1 MKYSFD
7 SRVRYSEIG
16 EDRHLTLNGMIN
28 YFQDCST
35 FQSEAA
41 GVGMDFLGA
50 KSQAWVL
57 SAWQIVVER
66 YPVLCENIKVS
77 TWAYNFRHFL
87 GSWNFTMEDTEGNLI
102 ACANTYWTLLNMQ
115 TGRPVS
121 IDEKQLQAYGL
132 EEKLDM
138 DYAPRKIKKPING
151 KEYPS
156 FAVRPHHLDTN
167 HHVNNGQY
175 VLMAQEYLPAD
186 FAVKQMRAEYKNQ
199 AKLGDIIVPSVH
211 EENGVYTVVLD
222 NTAGEAYAVVELK

>member
-77 TWAYNFRHFL
+77 TWAYDFRHFL
-87 GSWNFTMEDTEGNLI
+87 GSRNFTMEDTEGNLI
-102 ACANTYWTLLNMQ
+102 ARANTYWTLLNMQ

-138 DYAPRKIKKPING
+138 DYAPRKIG
-151 KEYPS
+151 R
-156 FAVRPHHLDTN
+156 A
-167 HHVNNGQY
+167 HV
-175 VLMAQEYLPAD
+175 
-186 FAVKQMRAEYKNQ
+186 
-199 AKLGDIIVPSVH
+199 
-211 EENGVYTVVLD
+211 
-222 NTAGEAYAVVELK
+222 

>member
-66 YPVLCENIKVS
+66 YPVLCENIR
-77 TWAYNFRHFL
+77 Y
-87 GSWNFTMEDTEGNLI
+87 
-102 ACANTYWTLLNMQ
+102 
-115 TGRPVS
+115 PP
-121 IDEKQLQAYGL
+121 GL
-132 EEKLDM
+132 MISGIFWEAGIL
-138 DYAPRKIKKPING
+138 PWKIQKGI
-151 KEYPS
+151 
-156 FAVRPHHLDTN
+156 
-167 HHVNNGQY
+167 
-175 VLMAQEYLPAD
+175 
-186 FAVKQMRAEYKNQ
+186 
-199 AKLGDIIVPSVH
+199 
-211 EENGVYTVVLD
+211 
-222 NTAGEAYAVVELK
+222 